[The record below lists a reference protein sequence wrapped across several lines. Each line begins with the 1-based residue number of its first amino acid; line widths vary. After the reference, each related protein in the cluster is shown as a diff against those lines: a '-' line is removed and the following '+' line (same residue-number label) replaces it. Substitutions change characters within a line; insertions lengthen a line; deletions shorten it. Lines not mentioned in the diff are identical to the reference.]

1 MELKKMRHNNIK
13 FCANWNNKLDCSAFT
28 TIRPKDSERFQIG
41 REYKIILK
49 NTFKKNARI
58 EAIKT
63 IYYHQIN
70 EFIAQMDTG
79 YSAHET
85 KNIIKKMYSKV
96 NLERQ
101 PFSFILLKT
110 IK

>member
-1 MELKKMRHNNIK
+1 MPNNIIN
-13 FCANWNNKLDCSAFT
+13 FSTNWNNKLDCMAFT
-28 TIRPKDSERFQIG
+28 TIRLRNSNKYQIG
-41 REYKIILK
+41 KEYKIILK
-49 NTFKKNARI
+49 KNFKKNTRI

-63 IYYHQIN
+63 IYFNQIN
-70 EFIAQMDTG
+70 EFIAHLDTG

-96 NLERQ
+96 NLETQ

-110 IK
+110 LN

>member
-1 MELKKMRHNNIK
+1 MPNNIIN
-13 FCANWNNKLDCSAFT
+13 FSANWNNKLDCMAFT
-28 TIRPKDSERFQIG
+28 TIRLRNSNKYQIG
-41 REYKIILK
+41 KEYKIILK
-49 NTFKKNARI
+49 KNFKKNARI

-63 IYYHQIN
+63 IYFNQIN
-70 EFIAQMDTG
+70 EFIAHLDTG

-96 NLERQ
+96 NLETQ

-110 IK
+110 LN